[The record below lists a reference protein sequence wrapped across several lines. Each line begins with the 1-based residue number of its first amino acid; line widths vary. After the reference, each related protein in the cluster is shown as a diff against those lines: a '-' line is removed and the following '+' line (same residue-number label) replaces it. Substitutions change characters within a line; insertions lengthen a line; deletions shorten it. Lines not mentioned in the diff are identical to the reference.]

1 MRLSML
7 LYNKIVPKE
16 TEDCESKRTPK
27 RNHWCLE
34 LLCQILKLILAV
46 KIFMIFQYVFKS
58 TDEKTEPIA
67 LESGLGQ
74 VYNEGYG
81 YNILNQRNVTFILRP
96 APCGADTKLVLMVS
110 SGPGNSVLR
119 NLWRRAVYSHHPGA
133 AQIQLVFVVAEARS
147 AGQQQELLR
156 EHQTFGDIVQSSVAD
171 GHRLLAYK
179 ILMGYVWTYNEC
191 RHVPYVAKTDDNV
204 VMNVTRLLSIL
215 RTREAKDVNKWFIAC
230 SVPSRNIAT
239 GRLTRPNMRGNWSLT
254 KDQLDADILPDF
266 CSGFLYVTRP
276 EVGAGLAQAGLEMY
290 RDSEDVVITED
301 YLIAGVLR
309 EKIQGVDVETLR
321 SDHFTDWVWQRYLS
335 HCPWLVTTRQTF
347 FDDLILS
354 KKSSRNNV
362 QYVGSLTNW
371 RVWRFF
377 LCLHFEAL
385 LEIAETKV
393 PGSVPDYIWDMCTR

>member
-1 MRLSML
+1 MKL
-7 LYNKIVPKE
+7 LYHVA
-16 TEDCESKRTPK
+16 
-27 RNHWCLE
+27 
-34 LLCQILKLILAV
+34 KLILAV
-46 KIFMIFQYVFKS
+46 KFFMIFQYLLKS
-58 TDEKTEPIA
+58 TEDKTEPIL

-74 VYNEGYG
+74 VYNDGFG

-96 APCGADTKLVLMVS
+96 ASCGENIKLVLMVS
-110 SGPGNSVLR
+110 SGPGNSIHR
-119 NLWRRAVYSHHPGA
+119 NLWRQAVYSHSLGS
-133 AQIQLVFVVAEARS
+133 AQIKLVFVVAEARS
-147 AGQQQELLR
+147 PGQQQELLR
-156 EHQTFGDIVQSSVAD
+156 EHGRFGDIVQSSVAD

-204 VMNVTRLLSIL
+204 VMNITRLLSIL
-215 RTREAKDVNKWFIAC
+215 GTREERDVDKWFIAC

-309 EKIQGVDVETLR
+309 EKIPGVDVESLR
-321 SDHFTDWVWQRYLS
+321 TDRVTDWVWQKYLS

-347 FDDLILS
+347 FDDLVLS

-377 LCLHFEAL
+377 LCLHFESI
-385 LEIAETKV
+385 LEIVETKV
-393 PGSVPDYIWDMCTR
+393 PGTVPDYIWDICTR

>member
-1 MRLSML
+1 MF
-7 LYNKIVPKE
+7 LYNKIVSKE
-16 TEDCESKRTPK
+16 TENYERKRTLK
-27 RNHWCLE
+27 RNNHWWLE

-58 TDEKTEPIA
+58 TTEKTEPIA

-81 YNILNQRNVTFILRP
+81 YNILNQKNVTFILRP
-96 APCGADTKLVLMVS
+96 SPCGADTKLVLMVS

-133 AQIQLVFVVAEARS
+133 SQIQLVFVVAEARS
-147 AGQQQELLR
+147 TGQQQELIR

-321 SDHFTDWVWQRYLS
+321 KDHFTDWVWQRYLS

-377 LCLHFEAL
+377 LCLHFESL
-385 LEIAETKV
+385 LEIVETKV
-393 PGSVPDYIWDMCTR
+393 PGTVPDFIWDVCTR